1 MRLDLFLKASR
12 LVLRRS
18 VARQFCDA
26 NRIRVNG
33 QTAKASKEIKA
44 GDEIEIRRGDKRT
57 LVRVVEVPRSKQVS
71 KNEAGALIDIIEDER
86 LADDP
91 LA

>member
-1 MRLDLFLKASR
+1 
-12 LVLRRS
+12 
-18 VARQFCDA
+18 
-26 NRIRVNG
+26 VNG

-57 LVRVVEVPRSKQVS
+57 VVRVVEVPRSKQVS